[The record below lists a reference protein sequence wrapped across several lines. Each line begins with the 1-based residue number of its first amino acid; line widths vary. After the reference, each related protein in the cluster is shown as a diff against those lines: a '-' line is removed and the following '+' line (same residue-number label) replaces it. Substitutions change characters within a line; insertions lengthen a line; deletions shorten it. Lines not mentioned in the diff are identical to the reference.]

1 MSELTSIA
9 RPYAQAA
16 FDYAVESKTI
26 AEWQDMLFFAAQVTE
41 NETVKTLLTGS
52 MSADKLAEIFNGVCG
67 EQFDQHG
74 QNFIKVLA
82 ENRRLQALP
91 DISALFCQLQAD
103 FNKEIDVD
111 ITSATKL
118 NKKQQTELTGSLEK
132 RLARK
137 VKLNCSVDPT
147 LIAGAVIRAGDTVID
162 GSFRSK
168 LNRLSD
174 ALQA

>member
-74 QNFIKVLA
+74 QNFIKVCLIFQ
-82 ENRRLQALP
+82 RCFVSSKLILIKRLMLILHLP
-91 DISALFCQLQAD
+91 LNLIR
-103 FNKEIDVD
+103 NN
-111 ITSATKL
+111 KL
-118 NKKQQTELTGSLEK
+118 N
-132 RLARK
+132 
-137 VKLNCSVDPT
+137 
-147 LIAGAVIRAGDTVID
+147 
-162 GSFRSK
+162 
-168 LNRLSD
+168 
-174 ALQA
+174 